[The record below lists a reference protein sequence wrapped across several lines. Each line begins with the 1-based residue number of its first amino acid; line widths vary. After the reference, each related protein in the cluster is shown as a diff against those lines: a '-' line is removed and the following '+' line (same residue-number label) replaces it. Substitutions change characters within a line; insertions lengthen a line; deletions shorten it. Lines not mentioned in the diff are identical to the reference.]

1 MTNFART
8 CAFASLGAAGFLAAC
23 GHLPFED
30 LAVDGDA
37 AAGAEAGALIE
48 GGDLV
53 EGGTVVDANVADA
66 KPDAG
71 PCQGPTCVG
80 TYVSG
85 ATGNDSDPGTSAK
98 PVKTIGAGLAIAV
111 KLGGKQNVYVAS
123 SHYPEKVTLAEGV
136 HLLGGYDC
144 SATSCTWTRDVL
156 KNDTAILDPDFEGV
170 LAPSTV
176 TRKTVF
182 DGFRV
187 AGKGGAP
194 TASPGSAAMSLVGGT
209 PTVTHCR
216 IAGGAVT
223 GGGVNA
229 RSIGLAIFGP
239 SNASGGALVD
249 QNAIAGGT
257 STDQSIGLLFAA
269 AASGGAG
276 APVAVV
282 TSNAIHGD
290 AAPFTSGVV
299 ALSSGAGTLLANN
312 DIAGGTSSSAMAGQS
327 NSASWGISVQ
337 STMTID
343 ANHINTV
350 AASAGVCTMSVN
362 GNFCG
367 GIHSQG
373 STTTII
379 NNVVLGAKGPKTCAV
394 LLEDG
399 EVGVGAV
406 ILNGNTLDGAGNSGP
421 DGTTSTAL
429 ALRINA
435 GTNATFGK
443 VRNNILLGGLNKG
456 RYGVY
461 EDPPTGKTARVA
473 ALDNNDFWN
482 AGTPRNDFAYRVW
495 NGTSGT
501 DLTFA
506 QLGMLSTAAPSGNL
520 NVDPLLD
527 ATWHLD
533 ATSPVIDKG
542 TPTEAPSRDIDGD
555 NRPKGT
561 AVDIG
566 ADEAK

>member
-1 MTNFART
+1 MP
-8 CAFASLGAAGFLAAC
+8 AGFLAAC
-23 GHLPFED
+23 GHLPFVE

-37 AAGAEAGALIE
+37 AAGAEAGAI
-48 GGDLV
+48 V
-53 EGGTVVDANVADA
+53 EGGATVEGGAIVDGNVPDA

-85 ATGNDSDPGTSAK
+85 ATGDDLDPGTSDK
-98 PVKTIGAGLAIAV
+98 PVKTIAAGLAIAV

-144 SATSCTWTRDVL
+144 SGTSCTWTRDVL

-170 LAPSTV
+170 LAPSAV

-194 TASPGSAAMSLVGGT
+194 MASPGSAAMSLVGGT

-216 IAGGAVT
+216 FGGGAVT
-223 GGGVNA
+223 GGGLNA
-229 RSIGLAIFGP
+229 RSIGVAIIGP
-239 SNASGGALVD
+239 SNASAGALID

-269 AASGGAG
+269 SAIGVAG

-282 TSNAIHGD
+282 TSNVIHGD

-299 ALSSGAGTLLANN
+299 AFGSGAGTLLANN
-312 DIAGGTSSSAMAGQS
+312 DIAGGTSSASGTS
-327 NSASWGISVQ
+327 NSGSWGISVQ

-350 AASAGVCTMSVN
+350 AASAGACTMNVN
-362 GNFCG
+362 GSFCG
-367 GIHSQG
+367 GIRSQG

-379 NNVVLGAKGPKTCAV
+379 NNVVLGAKGPRSCAV

-406 ILNGNTLDGAGNSGP
+406 ILNDNTLDGAGLGAI
-421 DGTTSTAL
+421 DGTLSTAV

-443 VRNNILLGGLNKG
+443 VRNNILLGGLNKN

-461 EDPPTGKTARVA
+461 EDPPTGKTAHVV

-506 QLGMLSTAAPSGNL
+506 QIAMLSTAAPAANL

-527 ATWHLD
+527 ATWHL
-533 ATSPVIDKG
+533 AVTSPLIDKG
-542 TPTEAPSRDIDGD
+542 TSTEAPSRDIDDD

>member
-1 MTNFART
+1 M
-8 CAFASLGAAGFLAAC
+8 AAC

-30 LAVDGDA
+30 LAVGGDA
-37 AAGAEAGALIE
+37 AAGAETGPIE
-48 GGDLV
+48 GGELV
-53 EGGTVVDANVADA
+53 EGGTVVDANVVDA

-71 PCQGPTCVG
+71 PCQGPSCVG

-85 ATGNDSDPGTSAK
+85 ATGDDSHPGTSAE
-98 PVKTIGAGLAIAV
+98 PVKTIAAGLAIAV

-144 SATSCTWTRDVL
+144 SAASCTWTRDIL

-170 LAPSTV
+170 LAPATV
-176 TRKTVF
+176 TRKTVL

-194 TASPGSAAMSLVGGT
+194 TASSGSAAMTLVGGT

-249 QNAIAGGT
+249 QNSIAGGT
-257 STDQSIGLLFAA
+257 STDQSIGMLFAG
-269 AASGGAG
+269 ASPGVSG

-299 ALSSGAGTLLANN
+299 ALSSGPGTLLANN
-312 DIAGGTSSSAMAGQS
+312 DIAGGASSSSAGGPS
-327 NSASWGISVQ
+327 YSASWGISVQ

-350 AASAGVCTMSVN
+350 AASAGVCTVSVSVN

-399 EVGVGAV
+399 ELGVGAV
-406 ILNGNTLDGAGNSGP
+406 ILNANTLDGAGNGGP
-421 DGTTSTAL
+421 DNTTSTAL

-461 EDPPTGKTARVA
+461 EDPSAGKTARVT

-482 AGTPRNDFAYRVW
+482 AGLPRNDFAYRMW

-506 QLGMLSTAAPSGNL
+506 QLAMLTTAAPAGNL

-527 ATWHLD
+527 ATWHLT

-542 TPTEAPSRDIDGD
+542 TSTEAPSRDIDGD

>member
-8 CAFASLGAAGFLAAC
+8 CAFACVGAAGFLGAC

-37 AAGAEAGALIE
+37 AAVAEAGPVE

-53 EGGTVVDANVADA
+53 EGGALVDADVADA
-66 KPDAG
+66 KADAG
-71 PCQGPTCVG
+71 PCQGPTCIG

-85 ATGNDSDPGTSAK
+85 ATGNDSNPGTSAK
-98 PVKTIGAGLAIAV
+98 PVQTIAAGLAIAV

-123 SHYPEKVTLAEGV
+123 THYPEKVTLAEGV

-144 SATSCTWTRDVL
+144 SGTSCTWTRDVV
-156 KNDTAILDPDFEGV
+156 KNDTAILDQDFEGV
-170 LAPSTV
+170 VAPAAV

-194 TASPGSAAMSLVGGT
+194 NASPGSAAMTLVGGT

-216 IAGGAVT
+216 FAGGAVV

-229 RSIGLAIFGP
+229 RSIGLAVFGP

-249 QNAIAGGT
+249 QNAISGGT
-257 STDQSIGLLFAA
+257 STDQSIGLLFAG
-269 AASGGAG
+269 SSTGTAG
-276 APVAVV
+276 PPVAVV
-282 TSNAIHGD
+282 TSNTIRSD
-290 AAPFTSGVV
+290 AAPFTSAVL

-312 DIAGGTSSSAMAGQS
+312 DIAGGTSSSPIGGQS

-343 ANHINTV
+343 ANHINTG
-350 AASAGVCTMSVN
+350 AATAGVCTQSVN

-373 STTTII
+373 STTTIN
-379 NNVVLGAKGPKTCAV
+379 NNVVLGAKGPKSCAV

-421 DGTTSTAL
+421 DGTVSTAV

-443 VRNNILLGGLNKG
+443 VRNNILLGGLNKS

-461 EDPPTGKTARVA
+461 EDPPTGKTAHVV

-482 AGTPRNDFAYRVW
+482 AGTPRADFAYRVW
-495 NGTSGT
+495 NGTAGT
-501 DLTFA
+501 DLSFA
-506 QLGMLSTAAPSGNL
+506 QLGMLASAAPAGNL

-527 ATWHLD
+527 ATWHLG

-542 TPTEAPSRDIDGD
+542 TPAEAPSRDIDGD
-555 NRPKGT
+555 SRPKGT